1 DEPKPRGDVHVVAEA
16 LREVRLRAPLADDL
30 VVLLAAGRDARVGQV
45 RQLEHQLA
53 QPLLD
58 LLELRRQRAQLL
70 ASRGGRRLELG
81 RVLTGPLALADLL
94 PDPLALAAQRLRAV
108 HELTTAA
115 IGLQDRLEL
124 RTRTAPLESGGH
136 LVGLLAEE
144 LKVEHR
150 DLSRRLV
157 LLARV
162 L

>member
-1 DEPKPRGDVHVVAEA
+1 RPLELCAQAAVQPEAAAAELDAALEVDEPKPRGDVHVVAEA

-94 PDPLALAAQRLRAV
+94 PDPL
-108 HELTTAA
+108 
-115 IGLQDRLEL
+115 
-124 RTRTAPLESGGH
+124 
-136 LVGLLAEE
+136 
-144 LKVEHR
+144 
-150 DLSRRLV
+150 
-157 LLARV
+157 
-162 L
+162 